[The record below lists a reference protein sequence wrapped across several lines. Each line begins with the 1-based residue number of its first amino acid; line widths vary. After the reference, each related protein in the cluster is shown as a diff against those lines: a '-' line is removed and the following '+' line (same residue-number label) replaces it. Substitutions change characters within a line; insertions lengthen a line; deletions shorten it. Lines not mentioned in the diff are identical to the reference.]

1 MMNDVTP
8 SIKRNYFR
16 APISAKTRA
25 VLVDES
31 QKGLVRKCL
40 DLKMMSEPDASVDRL
55 NSQGLAQLV
64 FLLSQIDEKLDRVL
78 EKLCEGSSEK
88 RELVVRDTVDISGSG
103 ISLLLKESLAK
114 GRLLHLSITFTGSH
128 MGRLDVLGRV
138 ARSVPVGD
146 ENDALYQTGIE
157 FEDLTQ
163 AEKDQLVK
171 YTFSLNREHIRAT
184 GANNQ

>member
-1 MMNDVTP
+1 MKNDVTP
-8 SIKRNYFR
+8 PIKRNYFR

-40 DLKMMSEPDASVDRL
+40 DLKVIPESDVSSDRPG
-55 NSQGLAQLV
+55 NQGLAQLV
-64 FLLSQIDEKLDRVL
+64 FLLSQIDEKLDRLL
-78 EKLCEGSSEK
+78 EKMGQGSGEK

-103 ISLLLKESLAK
+103 ISLLLKESLPK

-138 ARSVPVGD
+138 ARSVSVGD

-157 FEDLTQ
+157 FEDLTE

>member
-1 MMNDVTP
+1 MANDVNP
-8 SIKRNYFR
+8 QIKRNYFR

-31 QKGLVRKCL
+31 QRGMIRKCL
-40 DLKMMSEPDASVDRL
+40 DLKVMPDVDGLMDRPG
-55 NSQGLAQLV
+55 SQSLAQLV
-64 FLLSQIDEKLDRVL
+64 LLLSRIDEKLDRVL
-78 EKLCEGSSEK
+78 EKLGDETTEK

-103 ISLLLKESLAK
+103 ISLLLKEPLAK

-138 ARSVPVGD
+138 ARSVSVGN
-146 ENDALYQTGIE
+146 ENDALFQTGIE
-157 FEDLTQ
+157 FEDLTE

-171 YTFSLNREHIRAT
+171 YTFSLNREHIRAA